1 MARTLFSIFVF
12 TYFSLLF
19 LIFFVIISL
28 VFLITFPFDKYRKAP
43 NFTLSIMARCMMI
56 ASPGWKMEF
65 DGTEKF
71 DPSQPTVFVSNHQS
85 FLDMALI
92 YHLPW
97 KMKWV
102 SKKSL
107 TYIPV
112 MGWLVWLT
120 GHLTINRKSKKA
132 LRKLDNLVQPLKDLV
147 PVMIFPEGTRTM
159 DGDLK
164 PFKNGPFLLA
174 QEHGFTLQPM
184 VIDGGYEAMPPGSS
198 KLNPNVHFKLK
209 VLDPIDPSGFSD
221 MKDLKDHTR
230 DVMAQHLTELRKT

>member
-1 MARTLFSIFVF
+1 MGRTLFSIFVF

-43 NFTLSIMARCMMI
+43 NFTLSIMARCMMV
-56 ASPGWKMEF
+56 ASPSWTMEF
-65 DGTEKF
+65 EGTEKF
-71 DPSQPTVFVSNHQS
+71 DPSKPTVFVSNHQS

-102 SKKSL
+102 SKRSL

-120 GHLTINRKSKKA
+120 GHLTINRKSKTA
-132 LRKLDNLVQPLKDLV
+132 LKKLDNLVEPLTDLV

-159 DGDLK
+159 NGELK

-174 QEHGFTLQPM
+174 QEHGFLLQPM
-184 VIDGGYEAMPPGSS
+184 VIDGGYEAMPPGSA
-198 KLNPNVHFKLK
+198 KLNPNVKFKLK
-209 VLDPIDPSGFSD
+209 VMEPIDPNGFED
-221 MKDLKDHTR
+221 MKELKDHTR
-230 DVMAQHLTELRKT
+230 EIMSRELTELRKT